1 MKAVHLSPTT
11 GAPLWPLSV
20 EAYHALGQMG
30 LIPEKTEL
38 LHGFVYHKMPKSPA
52 HRLLLMKLL
61 RQLMAVCPAGFHVQP
76 EQPVTCADSELEPD
90 LSIVGGAA
98 EDYADHHPATAELV
112 VEVCVT
118 SHEYDRAKLVAY
130 AGAGVKEVWLVLGP
144 EKSVEV
150 FRQPAGDRYVD
161 HAVLDSV
168 STLSSPILPDLSLP
182 LADLFPGGA

>member
-30 LIPEKTEL
+30 LIPDKTEL
-38 LHGFVYHKMPKSPA
+38 IHGFVYHKMPKSPL
-52 HRLLLMKLL
+52 HTLLLLRLAKLL
-61 RQLMAVCPAGFHVQP
+61 QARIPTGQFLRT
-76 EQPVTCADSELEPD
+76 EQPLTLLGSEPEPD
-90 LSIVGGAA
+90 LSVVVGAL
-98 EDYADHHPATAELV
+98 DDFPDHHPTTADLV

-130 AGAGVKEVWLVLGP
+130 SGAGVKEVWFVLGP

-150 FRQPAGDRYVD
+150 FRQPTGDRYLD
-161 HAVLDSV
+161 HVLLDRA
-168 STLSSPILPDLSLP
+168 STLSSPFLPGFSLP
-182 LADLFPGGA
+182 LADLFPA